1 MGKFVDSIIAY
12 RILKLLVTPFEDTE
26 AYKLGIIDNKGKELI
41 KMRNL
46 NSVIERDSYTLL
58 HRLVFRIKRIIEKIP
73 IENKKIL
80 SFAAALSL
88 IKEELANNHEPIDLE
103 IKFINRMNENLDY
116 ELDEVYSLLN
126 EKKMFT
132 FKQFNEDTPAANNSA
147 VTLIGSSTEGPEK
160 LNTRIVVS
168 KKNQFKL
175 LRRNNNVAKN

>member
-132 FKQFNEDTPAANNSA
+132 FKQFNDSA
-147 VTLIGSSTEGPEK
+147 VTPIGSSTEGPEK

>member
-88 IKEELANNHEPIDLE
+88 VKEELENNHEPIDLE
-103 IKFINRMNENLDY
+103 IKFINIMNENLDY
-116 ELDEVYSLLN
+116 
-126 EKKMFT
+126 
-132 FKQFNEDTPAANNSA
+132 
-147 VTLIGSSTEGPEK
+147 
-160 LNTRIVVS
+160 
-168 KKNQFKL
+168 
-175 LRRNNNVAKN
+175 